1 MYKRSSWDREG
12 TGTASEGRHIHLCE
26 PEKRRTNFYWTS
38 VAKGDGP
45 SEGIMFVSDEEV
57 TALRAKVERAK
68 KELERAKKELERAK
82 WEKELQ
88 KRAYEA
94 EIEWFQYEAELEG
107 LQSDRMGM
115 PMFPK
120 YEAEIEWLRYGAE
133 LGWLQSDRMGMPMF
147 PLSEGPQQLAPT
159 AVALAGEGPTVE
171 VTTDTRVFPDTAAP
185 DSSVERATT
194 KLTSAAR
201 LSSKIG
207 GERRASTGTLV
218 QLSIRYNNNNS
229 SSSNNDTTTTC
240 AVALLRP
247 FDPGK
252 GFQRDARIGAVI
264 GLDLPFD
271 RGKA

>member
-1 MYKRSSWDREG
+1 
-12 TGTASEGRHIHLCE
+12 
-26 PEKRRTNFYWTS
+26 
-38 VAKGDGP
+38 
-45 SEGIMFVSDEEV
+45 MFVSDDEV
-57 TALRAKVERAK
+57 TDLLAELERAK
-68 KELERAKKELERAK
+68 KELERAKKELEKSK

-94 EIEWFQYEAELEG
+94 EIEWFQHEAELEG

-159 AVALAGEGPTVE
+159 AVALAAEAPAVE
-171 VTTDTRVFPDTAAP
+171 VTTDTCLFPDTAAP

-201 LSSKIG
+201 LSSKIS

-247 FDPGK
+247 SDPGK
-252 GFQRDARIGAVI
+252 GCQRDARIGAVI

>member
-1 MYKRSSWDREG
+1 M
-12 TGTASEGRHIHLCE
+12 
-26 PEKRRTNFYWTS
+26 
-38 VAKGDGP
+38 AKGDGP

-57 TALRAKVERAK
+57 SGLRAEV
-68 KELERAKKELERAK
+68 ERAKKELERAK

-88 KRAYEA
+88 KRAYES
-94 EIEWFQYEAELEG
+94 EIKWLQYEAELEG

-120 YEAEIEWLRYGAE
+120 YEAEMEWLQYGTN
-133 LGWLQSDRMGMPMF
+133 LGWRQSENVDRQMLPR
-147 PLSEGPQQLAPT
+147 LEGPEQSAPT
-159 AVALAGEGPTVE
+159 KVALTAEAPSVE
-171 VTTDTRVFPDTAAP
+171 VTTDTRVFPDTAPP
-185 DSSVERATT
+185 DLSVERATK

-201 LSSKIG
+201 LSSKIR
-207 GERRASTGTLV
+207 GERRASTGTLFP
-218 QLSIRYNNNNS
+218 LAIRYYNNNS
-229 SSSNNDTTTTC
+229 SSSNKDTTTTC

-252 GFQRDARIGAVI
+252 GCQRDARIRTVI

>member
-1 MYKRSSWDREG
+1 
-12 TGTASEGRHIHLCE
+12 
-26 PEKRRTNFYWTS
+26 
-38 VAKGDGP
+38 
-45 SEGIMFVSDEEV
+45 MFVSDEEV
-57 TALRAKVERAK
+57 AALRAEV
-68 KELERAKKELERAK
+68 ERAKKELERAK
-82 WEKELQ
+82 WEKEQQ

-115 PMFPK
+115 AMFPK

-159 AVALAGEGPTVE
+159 AVALAAEAPAVE

-201 LSSKIG
+201 LSSKIS

-218 QLSIRYNNNNS
+218 QLSIRYNNSNS

-240 AVALLRP
+240 VVALLRP

-252 GFQRDARIGAVI
+252 GCQRDARIRTVI

>member
-1 MYKRSSWDREG
+1 MCQVGPK
-12 TGTASEGRHIHLCE
+12 GRRIHICE

-45 SEGIMFVSDEEV
+45 SEGIMFVSNEEV
-57 TALRAKVERAK
+57 AALRAEVEKVK
-68 KELERAKKELERAK
+68 NELERAK

-88 KRAYEA
+88 KRACEA

-120 YEAEIEWLRYGAE
+120 YEAEIMWLRYGAE

-147 PLSEGPQQLAPT
+147 PLSEGPQQLAPM
-159 AVALAGEGPTVE
+159 AVAFAAEAPAVE

-201 LSSKIG
+201 LSSKIS

-229 SSSNNDTTTTC
+229 SSSNNNTTTTC

>member
-1 MYKRSSWDREG
+1 
-12 TGTASEGRHIHLCE
+12 
-26 PEKRRTNFYWTS
+26 
-38 VAKGDGP
+38 
-45 SEGIMFVSDEEV
+45 
-57 TALRAKVERAK
+57 
-68 KELERAKKELERAK
+68 
-82 WEKELQ
+82 
-88 KRAYEA
+88 
-94 EIEWFQYEAELEG
+94 
-107 LQSDRMGM
+107 MGM

-133 LGWLQSDRMGMPMF
+133 LGWLQSDRVGIPMF
-147 PLSEGPQQLAPT
+147 PLSEGPPQLAPT
-159 AVALAGEGPTVE
+159 AVAPAAEAPAVE
-171 VTTDTRVFPDTAAP
+171 VTTDTRVFPDTATP
-185 DSSVERATT
+185 DSLVERATT

-201 LSSKIG
+201 LSSKIS

-229 SSSNNDTTTTC
+229 SNSSNSNNYTTTTC

>member
-1 MYKRSSWDREG
+1 
-12 TGTASEGRHIHLCE
+12 
-26 PEKRRTNFYWTS
+26 
-38 VAKGDGP
+38 
-45 SEGIMFVSDEEV
+45 
-57 TALRAKVERAK
+57 
-68 KELERAKKELERAK
+68 
-82 WEKELQ
+82 
-88 KRAYEA
+88 
-94 EIEWFQYEAELEG
+94 
-107 LQSDRMGM
+107 
-115 PMFPK
+115 MFPK
-120 YEAEIEWLRYGAE
+120 YEADMEWLRYGAE

-159 AVALAGEGPTVE
+159 AAPAVE

-201 LSSKIG
+201 PSSKIS

-229 SSSNNDTTTTC
+229 SSSNNDSTTTTC
-240 AVALLRP
+240 VVALLRP

-252 GFQRDARIGAVI
+252 GCQRDTRIRTVI
-264 GLDLPFD
+264 GLHLPFD

>member
-1 MYKRSSWDREG
+1 M
-12 TGTASEGRHIHLCE
+12 
-26 PEKRRTNFYWTS
+26 
-38 VAKGDGP
+38 
-45 SEGIMFVSDEEV
+45 
-57 TALRAKVERAK
+57 
-68 KELERAKKELERAK
+68 ERAK

-88 KRAYEA
+88 KRAHEA

-107 LQSDRMGM
+107 LQSDRMAM

-120 YEAEIEWLRYGAE
+120 YEAEMEWLQYGTD
-133 LGWLQSDRMGMPMF
+133 LGWRQSENVDRQMLPR
-147 PLSEGPQQLAPT
+147 LEGPEQSAPT
-159 AVALAGEGPTVE
+159 KVALAAEVPSVE
-171 VTTDTRVFPDTAAP
+171 VTSDSRVFPDTAAP

-201 LSSKIG
+201 LSSKIS

-252 GFQRDARIGAVI
+252 GCQRGARIRTVI

>member
-1 MYKRSSWDREG
+1 
-12 TGTASEGRHIHLCE
+12 
-26 PEKRRTNFYWTS
+26 
-38 VAKGDGP
+38 
-45 SEGIMFVSDEEV
+45 MFVSDDEV
-57 TALRAKVERAK
+57 EALRAEVKRAK
-68 KELERAKKELERAK
+68 KELERTK
-82 WEKELQ
+82 WENEL
-88 KRAYEA
+88 RLRGYEA
-94 EIEWFQYEAELEG
+94 EIECLQYEAELEG
-107 LQSDRMGM
+107 LQSDRIGM

-120 YEAEIEWLRYGAE
+120 YEAEMEWLRYGAE
-133 LGWLQSDRMGMPMF
+133 LGWLQLDRMGMPMF

-159 AVALAGEGPTVE
+159 AAPAVE

-194 KLTSAAR
+194 KLTAAAR
-201 LSSKIG
+201 PSSKIS
-207 GERRASTGTLV
+207 GERRASIGTLV
-218 QLSIRYNNNNS
+218 QLSIRYNNNS

-252 GFQRDARIGAVI
+252 GCQRDARIRTVI

>member
-1 MYKRSSWDREG
+1 M
-12 TGTASEGRHIHLCE
+12 ASIRGG
-26 PEKRRTNFYWTS
+26 
-38 VAKGDGP
+38 VGGA
-45 SEGIMFVSDEEV
+45 
-57 TALRAKVERAK
+57 
-68 KELERAKKELERAK
+68 
-82 WEKELQ
+82 
-88 KRAYEA
+88 
-94 EIEWFQYEAELEG
+94 
-107 LQSDRMGM
+107 SDRMGM

-120 YEAEIEWLRYGAE
+120 YEAEMEWLRYGAE

-159 AVALAGEGPTVE
+159 ASPAVE

-201 LSSKIG
+201 PSSKIS

-218 QLSIRYNNNNS
+218 QLSIRYNINNS
-229 SSSNNDTTTTC
+229 SSSNNDSTTSTC
-240 AVALLRP
+240 VVALLRP

-252 GFQRDARIGAVI
+252 GCQRDARIRTVI